1 MRLKPRRSML
11 EETRRKPA
19 RIQIKLT
26 YGRLKIYMYIY
37 VAGKLVAYMIKW
49 FYIRGRLDVI
59 FIYMPIKVFVR
70 PLSSPD
76 QYHHR
81 PITSPQK
88 ESPEDL
94 EAQYLEISN
103 GSDTAIS
110 RSCFS
115 WDLMLKIHRQFLH
128 GISATQADILQA
140 TKVKSPS
147 TTRLLYVHILK
158 ERIKHAWKAA
168 LRGVRYLV
176 WLAGWLK
183 HLIVCI

>member
-1 MRLKPRRSML
+1 MRQRVHAAKAQEKYAWGNEKKASQDQDQVDLW
-11 EETRRKPA
+11 
-19 RIQIKLT
+19 
-26 YGRLKIYMYIY
+26 RLKIYMYIY

-115 WDLMLKIHRQFLH
+115 WDLMLKLHRQFCM
-128 GISATQADILQA
+128 AY
-140 TKVKSPS
+140 
-147 TTRLLYVHILK
+147 RLLKPIYYKQPKSRVQVLH
-158 ERIKHAWKAA
+158 
-168 LRGVRYLV
+168 
-176 WLAGWLK
+176 
-183 HLIVCI
+183 VCCMCIY